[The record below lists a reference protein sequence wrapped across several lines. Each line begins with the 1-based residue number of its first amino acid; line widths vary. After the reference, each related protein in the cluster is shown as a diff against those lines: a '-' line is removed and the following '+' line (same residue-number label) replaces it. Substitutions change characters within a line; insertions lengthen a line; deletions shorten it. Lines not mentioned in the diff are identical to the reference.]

1 MIEKKR
7 VDIDNIDEFL
17 SIELDKNISVGDI
30 IDILDIE
37 CKKYVSC
44 YTNRVKKFINK
55 KEHKLKRIFLNTAK
69 MLIDNKDKLDINII
83 DALFIYRLGYIS
95 DMIFKYIT
103 KRDNL
108 KRHDSIMLARQMYIV
123 YNKSYNKHKGLLKE
137 DFIKHKE
144 LLIFINFTNKDINS
158 LDMFDNSIY
167 KEIAVLSNVELE
179 YNKIFQNIHNSL
191 IGTNYNMSIDINQED
206 ECDLTYSYQLK
217 NKVTKKIN
225 ITKKI
230 NRLELFHKLHY
241 EETWFK
247 DFVVIFFKIVD
258 AYGKNSNFFKILE
271 NSSVVDKTKVER
283 LKKDIDIVINRA
295 IVYNHI
301 VTDVTE
307 YRED

>member
-7 VDIDNIDEFL
+7 VDIDNMDEFL
-17 SIELDKNISVGDI
+17 SIELDNGISVGDI
-30 IDILDIE
+30 IDILDRE
-37 CKKYVSC
+37 YKEYVSC
-44 YTNRVKKFINK
+44 YIIRVKKYINK

-83 DALFIYRLGYIS
+83 DALFIYRLGYVS

-103 KRDNL
+103 KGDNL
-108 KRHDSIMLARQMYIV
+108 KRHDSIMLARQMYSV
-123 YNKSYNKHKGLLKE
+123 YKKSYNKHKGLLKE
-137 DFIKHKE
+137 DFIKHKK

-158 LDMFDNSIY
+158 LDTFDNSIY
-167 KEIAVLSNVELE
+167 KEIAVLSNVELD

-217 NKVTKKIN
+217 NKVTMKM
-225 ITKKI
+225 
-230 NRLELFHKLHY
+230 NRLELFYKLHIV
-241 EETWFK
+241 ETWAK

-301 VTDVTE
+301 VTGVTE

>member
-7 VDIDNIDEFL
+7 VDIDNMDEFL

-123 YNKSYNKHKGLLKE
+123 YEKSYNKHKGLLKE
-137 DFIKHKE
+137 DFNKHKE

-158 LDMFDNSIY
+158 LDTSDNSIY
-167 KEIAVLSNVELE
+167 KEQYYLMLN
-179 YNKIFQNIHNSL
+179 
-191 IGTNYNMSIDINQED
+191 
-206 ECDLTYSYQLK
+206 
-217 NKVTKKIN
+217 
-225 ITKKI
+225 
-230 NRLELFHKLHY
+230 
-241 EETWFK
+241 
-247 DFVVIFFKIVD
+247 
-258 AYGKNSNFFKILE
+258 
-271 NSSVVDKTKVER
+271 
-283 LKKDIDIVINRA
+283 
-295 IVYNHI
+295 
-301 VTDVTE
+301 
-307 YRED
+307 

>member
-1 MIEKKR
+1 MVKKKR

-37 CKKYVSC
+37 YKEYVSC
-44 YTNRVKKFINK
+44 YTISTRKFINK

-158 LDMFDNSIY
+158 LDTFDNSIY

-191 IGTNYNMSIDINQED
+191 IGTNYNISIDINQED
-206 ECDLTYSYQLK
+206 EYDSYQLGK
-217 NKVTKKIN
+217 KV
-225 ITKKI
+225 TKKI
-230 NRLELFHKLHY
+230 NRLELFSKLYHD
-241 EETWFK
+241 ENCDKEQ
-247 DFVVIFFKIVD
+247 VVTLFKIID
-258 AYGKNSNFFKILE
+258 TYGKNSNFFKMVE
-271 NSSVVDKTKVER
+271 NSSVVDKTKVKR
-283 LKKDIDIVINRA
+283 IMRDIDIAISRA
-295 IVYNHI
+295 IEYNHI
-301 VTDVTE
+301 VTDVTK

>member
-95 DMIFKYIT
+95 EMIFKYIT

-144 LLIFINFTNKDINS
+144 LLFFINFTNKDINS
-158 LDMFDNSIY
+158 LDTFDNSIY
-167 KEIAVLSNVELE
+167 KEIAILSNVELE

-206 ECDLTYSYQLK
+206 ECDLTYSFQLK
-217 NKVTKKIN
+217 NKVTKKMS
-225 ITKKI
+225 
-230 NRLELFHKLHY
+230 RLELFHKLHIV
-241 EETWFK
+241 EKWAK

-258 AYGKNSNFFKILE
+258 TYGKNSNFFKILE
-271 NSSVVDKTKVER
+271 NSSVVDKTNVER

>member
-17 SIELDKNISVGDI
+17 SIELDKNIFVGDI

-44 YTNRVKKFINK
+44 YTISTRKFINK

-95 DMIFKYIT
+95 EMIFKYIT

-108 KRHDSIMLARQMYIV
+108 KRHDSIMLALQIHIV
-123 YNKSYNKHKGLLKE
+123 YEKSYNKHKGLLKE
-137 DFIKHKE
+137 DFTKHKE

-158 LDMFDNSIY
+158 LDTFDNSIY

-179 YNKIFQNIHNSL
+179 YNRIFQNIHNSL

-206 ECDLTYSYQLK
+206 ECDLTYSFQLK
-217 NKVTKKIN
+217 NKVTKKM
-225 ITKKI
+225 
-230 NRLELFHKLHY
+230 NRLELFHKLHIV
-241 EETWFK
+241 ETYAK

-258 AYGKNSNFFKILE
+258 TYGKNSNFFKILE

-301 VTDVTE
+301 VTDVTK

>member
-108 KRHDSIMLARQMYIV
+108 KRHDSNMLALQIYIV
-123 YNKSYNKHKGLLKE
+123 YEKSYNKHKGLLKE

-158 LDMFDNSIY
+158 LDTFDNSIY
-167 KEIAVLSNVELE
+167 KEIAVLSNVELD
-179 YNKIFQNIHNSL
+179 YNNVFQNIDNSL
-191 IGTNYNMSIDINQED
+191 RHIDYNISINIDQED
-206 ECDLTYSYQLK
+206 EYDLNMEDT
-217 NKVTKKIN
+217 I
-225 ITKKI
+225 KI
-230 NRLELFHKLHY
+230 NRLELFSKLYHDKEY
-241 EETWFK
+241 VATL
-247 DFVVIFFKIVD
+247 FKIID
-258 AYGKNSNFFKILE
+258 TYGKNSNFFKILE

-283 LKKDIDIVINRA
+283 LKKDIDIVINMA
-295 IVYNHI
+295 IVHNHI
-301 VTDVTE
+301 VTDVTK

>member
-7 VDIDNIDEFL
+7 VDIDNMDEFL

-37 CKKYVSC
+37 CKKYASC
-44 YTNRVKKFINK
+44 YINRVKKFINK
-55 KEHKLKRIFLNTAK
+55 KEHKLKRNFLNTAK

-108 KRHDSIMLARQMYIV
+108 KRHDSIMLALQIYIV
-123 YNKSYNKHKGLLKE
+123 YEKSYNKHKGLLKE
-137 DFIKHKE
+137 DFIKHKK
-144 LLIFINFTNKDINS
+144 LLFFTNFTNKDINS
-158 LDMFDNSIY
+158 LDTFDNSIY

-179 YNKIFQNIHNSL
+179 YNNIFQNIYKSL
-191 IGTNYNMSIDINQED
+191 VGTDYNMSIDINQED
-206 ECDLTYSYQLK
+206 EYDLTFSYQLE
-217 NKVTKKIN
+217 NKVTKKM
-225 ITKKI
+225 
-230 NRLELFHKLHY
+230 NRFELFHKLHIV
-241 EETWFK
+241 ETYAK

-258 AYGKNSNFFKILE
+258 TYGKNSNFFKILE

>member
-7 VDIDNIDEFL
+7 VDIDNMDVFL
-17 SIELDKNISVGDI
+17 SIELDKNISVEDI
-30 IDILDIE
+30 IYILDIE
-37 CKKYVSC
+37 CIKYVSC

-95 DMIFKYIT
+95 EMIFKYIT
-103 KRDNL
+103 KGDNL
-108 KRHDSIMLARQMYIV
+108 KRHDSIMLALQMFIV
-123 YNKSYNKHKGLLKE
+123 YEKSYNKHKGLLKE
-137 DFIKHKE
+137 DFNKHKE

-158 LDMFDNSIY
+158 LDTFDNSIY

-217 NKVTKKIN
+217 NKVTMKM
-225 ITKKI
+225 
-230 NRLELFHKLHY
+230 NRLELFHKLHIV
-241 EETWFK
+241 EKWAK

-258 AYGKNSNFFKILE
+258 TYGKNSNFFKILE

-283 LKKDIDIVINRA
+283 LKKDIDIVLNRA

-307 YRED
+307 HRED

>member
-17 SIELDKNISVGDI
+17 SIELDKNIFVGDI
-30 IDILDIE
+30 IDTLDIE

-44 YTNRVKKFINK
+44 YTNIVKKFINK

-137 DFIKHKE
+137 DFTKHNE

-158 LDMFDNSIY
+158 LDTFDNSIY

-179 YNKIFQNIHNSL
+179 YNRIFQNIHNSL

-206 ECDLTYSYQLK
+206 ECDLTYSFQLK
-217 NKVTKKIN
+217 NKVTMKM
-225 ITKKI
+225 
-230 NRLELFHKLHY
+230 NRLELFHKLHIV
-241 EETWFK
+241 EKWAK

>member
-1 MIEKKR
+1 MVKKKR

-37 CKKYVSC
+37 YKEYVSC
-44 YTNRVKKFINK
+44 YTISTRKFINK

-158 LDMFDNSIY
+158 LDTFDNSIY

-191 IGTNYNMSIDINQED
+191 IGTNYNISIDINQED
-206 ECDLTYSYQLK
+206 EYDSYQLGK
-217 NKVTKKIN
+217 KV
-225 ITKKI
+225 TKKI
-230 NRLELFHKLHY
+230 NRLELFSKLYHD
-241 EETWFK
+241 ENCDKEQ
-247 DFVVIFFKIVD
+247 VVTLFKIID
-258 AYGKNSNFFKILE
+258 TYGKNSNFFKMVE
-271 NSSVVDKTKVER
+271 NSSVVDKTKVKR
-283 LKKDIDIVINRA
+283 IMRDIDIAISRA

>member
-17 SIELDKNISVGDI
+17 SIELDKNIFVGDI

-44 YTNRVKKFINK
+44 YTNIVKKFINK

-108 KRHDSIMLARQMYIV
+108 KRHDSIMLARQIGNV
-123 YNKSYNKHKGLLKE
+123 YEHFYNKHKGLLKE
-137 DFIKHKE
+137 DFTKHNE

-158 LDMFDNSIY
+158 LDTFDNSIY

-179 YNKIFQNIHNSL
+179 YNKIFQNIYNSL
-191 IGTNYNMSIDINQED
+191 IGTSYNMSIDINQED
-206 ECDLTYSYQLK
+206 ECDLTYSFQLK
-217 NKVTKKIN
+217 NKVTMKM
-225 ITKKI
+225 
-230 NRLELFHKLHY
+230 NRLELFHKLHIV
-241 EETWFK
+241 EKWAK

>member
-17 SIELDKNISVGDI
+17 SIELDKNIFVGDI
-30 IDILDIE
+30 IDTLDIE

-44 YTNRVKKFINK
+44 YTNIVKKFINK

-137 DFIKHKE
+137 DFTKHNE

-158 LDMFDNSIY
+158 LDTFDNSIY

-179 YNKIFQNIHNSL
+179 YNKIFQNIYNSL
-191 IGTNYNMSIDINQED
+191 IGTSYNMSIDINQED
-206 ECDLTYSYQLK
+206 ECDLTYSFQLK
-217 NKVTKKIN
+217 NKVTMKM
-225 ITKKI
+225 
-230 NRLELFHKLHY
+230 NRLELFHKLHIV
-241 EETWFK
+241 EKWAK

>member
-7 VDIDNIDEFL
+7 VDIDNMDEFL
-17 SIELDKNISVGDI
+17 SIELDKNIFVGDI

-83 DALFIYRLGYIS
+83 DALFIYRLGYVS

-103 KRDNL
+103 KRVNL

-158 LDMFDNSIY
+158 LDTFDNSIY

-179 YNKIFQNIHNSL
+179 YNRIFQNIHNSL

-206 ECDLTYSYQLK
+206 ECDLTYSFQLK
-217 NKVTKKIN
+217 NKVTNKM
-225 ITKKI
+225 
-230 NRLELFHKLHY
+230 NRLELFHKPHIV
-241 EETWFK
+241 ETWAK

-307 YRED
+307 YREG

>member
-1 MIEKKR
+1 MVKKKR

-37 CKKYVSC
+37 YKEYVSC
-44 YTNRVKKFINK
+44 YTISTRKFINK

-137 DFIKHKE
+137 DFI
-144 LLIFINFTNKDINS
+144 
-158 LDMFDNSIY
+158 
-167 KEIAVLSNVELE
+167 
-179 YNKIFQNIHNSL
+179 
-191 IGTNYNMSIDINQED
+191 
-206 ECDLTYSYQLK
+206 
-217 NKVTKKIN
+217 
-225 ITKKI
+225 
-230 NRLELFHKLHY
+230 
-241 EETWFK
+241 
-247 DFVVIFFKIVD
+247 
-258 AYGKNSNFFKILE
+258 
-271 NSSVVDKTKVER
+271 
-283 LKKDIDIVINRA
+283 
-295 IVYNHI
+295 
-301 VTDVTE
+301 
-307 YRED
+307 

>member
-1 MIEKKR
+1 MIKKKR
-7 VDIDNIDEFL
+7 VDIDNMNEFL
-17 SIELDKNISVGDI
+17 SIELDNGISVGDI
-30 IDILDIE
+30 IDILDRE
-37 CKKYVSC
+37 YKEYVSC
-44 YTNRVKKFINK
+44 YIIRVKKYINK

-158 LDMFDNSIY
+158 LDTFDNSIY

-206 ECDLTYSYQLK
+206 ECDLTYSFQLK
-217 NKVTKKIN
+217 NKV
-225 ITKKI
+225 TKKI

-241 EETWFK
+241 EERWFK

-258 AYGKNSNFFKILE
+258 TYGKNSNFFKILE

-301 VTDVTE
+301 VTDVTK

>member
-95 DMIFKYIT
+95 EMIFKYIT

-108 KRHDSIMLARQMYIV
+108 KRHDSIMLALQIYIV
-123 YNKSYNKHKGLLKE
+123 YEKSYNKHKGLLKE

-144 LLIFINFTNKDINS
+144 LLFFINFTNKDINS
-158 LDMFDNSIY
+158 LDTFDNSIY
-167 KEIAVLSNVELE
+167 KEIAILSNVELE

-191 IGTNYNMSIDINQED
+191 IGTNYNISIDANQED
-206 ECDLTYSYQLK
+206 EYDLTYSYQLE

-241 EETWFK
+241 EEKWFK

-258 AYGKNSNFFKILE
+258 TYGKNSNFFKILE

-283 LKKDIDIVINRA
+283 LKKDIDIVINMA

>member
-7 VDIDNIDEFL
+7 VDIDNMDEFL

-95 DMIFKYIT
+95 EMIFKYIT

-108 KRHDSIMLARQMYIV
+108 KRHDSIMLALQIHIV
-123 YNKSYNKHKGLLKE
+123 YEKSYNKHKGLLKE
-137 DFIKHKE
+137 DFTKHKE

-158 LDMFDNSIY
+158 LDTFDNSIY

-206 ECDLTYSYQLK
+206 ECDLTYSFQLK
-217 NKVTKKIN
+217 NKVTKKM
-225 ITKKI
+225 
-230 NRLELFHKLHY
+230 NRLELFHKLHIV
-241 EETWFK
+241 ETWTK

-258 AYGKNSNFFKILE
+258 TYGKNSNFFKILE

-301 VTDVTE
+301 VTDVTK

>member
-17 SIELDKNISVGDI
+17 SIELDNGISVGDI
-30 IDILDIE
+30 IDILDTE
-37 CKKYVSC
+37 YKKYVSC
-44 YTNRVKKFINK
+44 YTNRTRKYINK
-55 KEHKLKRIFLNTAK
+55 KEHKLKRNFLNTAK

-83 DALFIYRLGYIS
+83 DALFIYRLGYVS

-108 KRHDSIMLARQMYIV
+108 KRHDSIMLARQMYSV
-123 YNKSYNKHKGLLKE
+123 YKKSYNKHKGLLKE

-158 LDMFDNSIY
+158 LDTFDNSIY

-179 YNKIFQNIHNSL
+179 YNKIFQNTHNSL

-206 ECDLTYSYQLK
+206 ECDLTYSFQLK
-217 NKVTKKIN
+217 NKVTMKM
-225 ITKKI
+225 
-230 NRLELFHKLHY
+230 NRLELFHKLHIV
-241 EETWFK
+241 ERWIK

-301 VTDVTE
+301 VTGVTE

>member
-44 YTNRVKKFINK
+44 YTNRVKKLINK

-108 KRHDSIMLARQMYIV
+108 KRHDSIILARQMYIV

-144 LLIFINFTNKDINS
+144 LLFFTNFTNKDINS
-158 LDMFDNSIY
+158 LDTFDNSIY

-217 NKVTKKIN
+217 NKVTMKMS
-225 ITKKI
+225 
-230 NRLELFHKLHY
+230 RLELFHKLHY
-241 EETWFK
+241 EEKWFK

-258 AYGKNSNFFKILE
+258 TYGKNSNFFKILE

>member
-7 VDIDNIDEFL
+7 VDIDNMDEFL
-17 SIELDKNISVGDI
+17 SIELDNGISVGDI
-30 IDILDIE
+30 IDILDSE
-37 CKKYVSC
+37 YKEYVSC
-44 YTNRVKKFINK
+44 YIIRVKKYINK

-83 DALFIYRLGYIS
+83 DALFIYRLGYVS

-108 KRHDSIMLARQMYIV
+108 KRHDSNMLALQIYIV
-123 YNKSYNKHKGLLKE
+123 YEKSYNKHKGLLKE
-137 DFIKHKE
+137 DFIKHKK
-144 LLIFINFTNKDINS
+144 LLTFTNFTNKDINS
-158 LDMFDNSIY
+158 LDTFDNSIY

-225 ITKKI
+225 
-230 NRLELFHKLHY
+230 RLELFHKLHIV
-241 EETWFK
+241 ETWGK

-258 AYGKNSNFFKILE
+258 SYGKNSNFFKILE